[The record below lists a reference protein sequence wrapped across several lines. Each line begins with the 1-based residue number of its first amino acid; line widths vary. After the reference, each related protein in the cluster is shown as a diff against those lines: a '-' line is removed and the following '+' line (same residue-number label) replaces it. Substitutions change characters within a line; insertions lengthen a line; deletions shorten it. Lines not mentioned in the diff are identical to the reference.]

1 MSQKRALILI
11 APNFQ
16 DEEVTEPAAFLEELG
31 MEVVLAGLEKG
42 TLAGKNG
49 RASVEVETTVDEI
62 SSEDFD
68 LLVLPGGA
76 APETLRLHD
85 RVLELTRSFFELP
98 GRVVAAICHGP
109 QILISAQVL
118 PGRTLTCYAGI
129 RDDVRLAGARYV
141 DKKVHVDGRLI
152 TSRIPD
158 DIPAFN
164 EALAAALFPPVDEAV
179 EVSAAT
185 EDSDPATDGEELR
198 DDGAAADAGERQG
211 PASDETAEISG
222 ESDESVPPLDVESS

>member
-1 MSQKRALILI
+1 VSQKRALILI

-16 DEEVTEPAAFLEELG
+16 DEEATEPAAFLAEQG
-31 MEVVLAGLEKG
+31 VEVVFAGLEKG
-42 TLAGKNG
+42 MVAGKNG
-49 RASVEVETTVDEI
+49 RASVEVETTVDEV

-68 LLVLPGGA
+68 LLLLPGGS

-98 GRVVAAICHGP
+98 DRVVAAICHGP

-129 RDDVRLAGARYV
+129 RDDVKLAGARYV

-164 EALAAALFPPVDEAV
+164 EALAAALFPPVEEPVEAPAV
-179 EVSAAT
+179 E
-185 EDSDPATDGEELR
+185 EDSDSGAGPGEPG
-198 DDGAAADAGERQG
+198 DV
-211 PASDETAEISG
+211 
-222 ESDESVPPLDVESS
+222 DESVSPLDVESS